1 MRSKLLTTMISARL
15 RVESIHK
22 STQLK
27 PIVAL
32 KNRIIASPEGCIPI
46 SDVSKKGLQLEIPI
60 KVARFLRLYPSVFEE
75 FIGPKYN
82 LPWFRLTPEAAMLH
96 DEEQAVYRDFKAD
109 LQERLRKLILMSVD
123 NKLPFKIIKGLP
135 DDYLDGSIDECFKVV
150 EMGDGMKGLSVVHT
164 EKMLSVIQ
172 KNALR
177 SGVYNGGQMES
188 ISFPLFPSKGLRLR
202 SKILDWLDG
211 FQKLPYV
218 SPYEECLDLC
228 PGSDLAEKRV
238 VGLLHEL
245 LSLFVERSAERK
257 KLLCLR
263 KYLGLPQKVHKVFE
277 RHPCVF
283 YLSLRNNTCTAI
295 LKEAYCDKMAIEAH
309 PLATV
314 RKKGNTH
321 NVMSTSV
328 NLFIS
333 ILLVGTRSSWIGE
346 TIVVIKEKAA
356 AQIAVISASDAVVL
370 SVMSGNIRKK
380 LHGVFITT
388 YEGISMSLG
397 AKTRRS
403 MKVNRKVNSINIVS
417 GVKYHENGRKNN
429 LRYVAFGAS
438 QALAINVSIKS
449 CSIMDGT

>member
-15 RVESIHK
+15 QVESIHK

-27 PIVAL
+27 PIIAL
-32 KNRIIASPEGCIPI
+32 KNRITASPEGCIPI

-75 FIGPKYN
+75 FTGPKYN

-96 DEEQAVYRDFKAD
+96 DEEQA
-109 LQERLRKLILMSVD
+109 
-123 NKLPFKIIKGLP
+123 
-135 DDYLDGSIDECFKVV
+135 VV

-177 SGVYNGGQMES
+177 SGVYNCGQMES

-314 RKKGNTH
+314 RKKYIDLVKESKHAARLLSLLTLLQ
-321 NVMSTSV
+321 V
-328 NLFIS
+328 IS
-333 ILLVGTRSSWIGE
+333 I
-346 TIVVIKEKAA
+346 
-356 AQIAVISASDAVVL
+356 
-370 SVMSGNIRKK
+370 
-380 LHGVFITT
+380 
-388 YEGISMSLG
+388 GISMSLG

-417 GVKYHENGRKNN
+417 GVKYHESGRKNN
-429 LRYVAFGAS
+429 LRLWS
-438 QALAINVSIKS
+438 L
-449 CSIMDGT
+449 